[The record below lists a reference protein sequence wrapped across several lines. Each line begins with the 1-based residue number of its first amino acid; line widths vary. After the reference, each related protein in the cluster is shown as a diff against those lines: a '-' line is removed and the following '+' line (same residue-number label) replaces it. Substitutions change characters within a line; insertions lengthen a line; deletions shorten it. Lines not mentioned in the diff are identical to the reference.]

1 MCRVIA
7 VSNQKGGVGKTVS
20 CVNLGIGLAQEGKK
34 VLLIDADPQGSLT
47 ISLGYEEPDEMEYS
61 LATLMMNIVN
71 DEKLN
76 IEKTILHH
84 KEGVDLIPANIELSA
99 IEVSLVNAM
108 SRELILRSM
117 VDRLREFYDYIIID
131 CILLFGC
138 EAQQQLRE
146 FSKIISNQLLNSN
159 GDLEYLIHD
168 ILNEIDDFQV
178 SIEKKV
184 GIFPGSN
191 EKKRERLIKKYNEVL
206 VYMDKMELALKLQEA
221 QLIKDSKLFE
231 ELSRCIDETLSS
243 LQTTISYGN
252 DVVNQKPKG
261 QIPDDIKT
269 WYERI
274 SKRIEDLGISHTVAL
289 QTKTQMNLMLE
300 NNTRLIDKIMG
311 AVSGTIP
318 IWRNQITI
326 LLGIEKMNRNLE
338 IQNRVAEITQKYI
351 TKEKNIGRK
360 KYVES
365 TELCVEKLMNT
376 NETIKKVL
384 DDLDS
389 MEKKDGGIRLEL
401 SDSLR

>member
-1 MCRVIA
+1 
-7 VSNQKGGVGKTVS
+7 
-20 CVNLGIGLAQEGKK
+20 
-34 VLLIDADPQGSLT
+34 
-47 ISLGYEEPDEMEYS
+47 ME
-61 LATLMMNIVN
+61 
-71 DEKLN
+71 
-76 IEKTILHH
+76 
-84 KEGVDLIPANIELSA
+84 KEGNE
-99 IEVSLVNAM
+99 IEVLEKNQ
-108 SRELILRSM
+108 LIVGNDDS
-117 VDRLREFYDYIIID
+117 
-131 CILLFGC
+131 ILLFGC

-146 FSKIISNQLLNSN
+146 FSKTISNQLINSN

-168 ILNEIDDFQV
+168 LLKEIDDFQV
-178 SIEKKV
+178 SIEKKA
-184 GIFPGSN
+184 GIFPKSN
-191 EKKRERLIKKYNEVL
+191 VKKRERLIKKYNDVL

-221 QLIKDSKLFE
+221 QLIKDSRLFE

-243 LQTTISYGN
+243 LQTNISYGN

-269 WYERI
+269 WYERL

-300 NNTRLIDKIMG
+300 NNARLIDRIME

-351 TKEKNIGRK
+351 TNGKNIGRK
-360 KYVES
+360 KRVES

-376 NETIKKVL
+376 NVTLKKAL

-389 MEKKDGGIRLEL
+389 MERKDVGIRLEL

>member
-1 MCRVIA
+1 MICLEKENKEI
-7 VSNQKGGVGKTVS
+7 
-20 CVNLGIGLAQEGKK
+20 LGQ
-34 VLLIDADPQGSLT
+34 D
-47 ISLGYEEPDEMEYS
+47 
-61 LATLMMNIVN
+61 
-71 DEKLN
+71 
-76 IEKTILHH
+76 
-84 KEGVDLIPANIELSA
+84 
-99 IEVSLVNAM
+99 
-108 SRELILRSM
+108 ELIVGNADS
-117 VDRLREFYDYIIID
+117 
-131 CILLFGC
+131 ILLFGC

-159 GDLEYLIHD
+159 GELEYLIHD

-184 GIFPGSN
+184 GIFPSSN

-231 ELSRCIDETLSS
+231 ELGRCIDETLSS
-243 LQTTISYGN
+243 LQTTMSYGN
-252 DVVNQKPKG
+252 DVVNKKPKG
-261 QIPDDIKT
+261 QIPDDIKA
-269 WYERI
+269 WYERL
-274 SKRIEDLGISHTVAL
+274 SKRIEDLGISHTVTL

-300 NNTRLIDKIMG
+300 NNARLIDKIMG

-338 IQNRVAEITQKYI
+338 IQNRVAEITQKYM
-351 TKEKNIGRK
+351 TKEKYVGRK
-360 KYVES
+360 KRGES
-365 TELCVEKLMNT
+365 KELFVEKLINT
-376 NETIKKVL
+376 NETLKKAL

>member
-1 MCRVIA
+1 MICLEKENKEI
-7 VSNQKGGVGKTVS
+7 
-20 CVNLGIGLAQEGKK
+20 LGQ
-34 VLLIDADPQGSLT
+34 D
-47 ISLGYEEPDEMEYS
+47 
-61 LATLMMNIVN
+61 
-71 DEKLN
+71 
-76 IEKTILHH
+76 
-84 KEGVDLIPANIELSA
+84 
-99 IEVSLVNAM
+99 
-108 SRELILRSM
+108 ELIVGNADS
-117 VDRLREFYDYIIID
+117 
-131 CILLFGC
+131 ILLFGC

-159 GDLEYLIHD
+159 GELEYLIHD

-184 GIFPGSN
+184 GIFPSSN

-231 ELSRCIDETLSS
+231 ELGRCIDVTLSS

-252 DVVNQKPKG
+252 DVVNKKPKG
-261 QIPDDIKT
+261 QIPDDIKA
-269 WYERI
+269 WYERL
-274 SKRIEDLGISHTVAL
+274 SKRIEDLGISHTVTL
-289 QTKTQMNLMLE
+289 QTRTQMNLMLE
-300 NNTRLIDKIMG
+300 NNARLIDKIVG

-338 IQNRVAEITQKYI
+338 IQNRVAEITQKYV
-351 TKEKNIGRK
+351 TKEKYVGRK
-360 KYVES
+360 KRGES
-365 TELCVEKLMNT
+365 TELFVEKLINT
-376 NETIKKVL
+376 NEILKKAL
-384 DDLDS
+384 DALDS

>member
-1 MCRVIA
+1 MICLEKENKEI
-7 VSNQKGGVGKTVS
+7 
-20 CVNLGIGLAQEGKK
+20 LGQ
-34 VLLIDADPQGSLT
+34 D
-47 ISLGYEEPDEMEYS
+47 
-61 LATLMMNIVN
+61 
-71 DEKLN
+71 
-76 IEKTILHH
+76 
-84 KEGVDLIPANIELSA
+84 
-99 IEVSLVNAM
+99 
-108 SRELILRSM
+108 ELIVGNADS
-117 VDRLREFYDYIIID
+117 
-131 CILLFGC
+131 ILLFGC

-159 GDLEYLIHD
+159 GELEYLIHD

-184 GIFPGSN
+184 GIFPSSN

-231 ELSRCIDETLSS
+231 ELGRCIDETLSS

-252 DVVNQKPKG
+252 DVVNKKPKG
-261 QIPDDIKT
+261 QIPDDIKA
-269 WYERI
+269 WYERL
-274 SKRIEDLGISHTVAL
+274 SKRIEDLGISHTVTL

-300 NNTRLIDKIMG
+300 NNARLIDKIMG

-338 IQNRVAEITQKYI
+338 IQNRVAEITQKYM
-351 TKEKNIGRK
+351 TKEKYVGRK
-360 KYVES
+360 KRGEFK
-365 TELCVEKLMNT
+365 ELFVEKLINT
-376 NETIKKVL
+376 NETLKKAL

-389 MEKKDGGIRLEL
+389 MEKKDGDRK
-401 SDSLR
+401 SVV

>member
-1 MCRVIA
+1 MICLEKANKEI
-7 VSNQKGGVGKTVS
+7 
-20 CVNLGIGLAQEGKK
+20 LGQ
-34 VLLIDADPQGSLT
+34 D
-47 ISLGYEEPDEMEYS
+47 
-61 LATLMMNIVN
+61 
-71 DEKLN
+71 
-76 IEKTILHH
+76 
-84 KEGVDLIPANIELSA
+84 
-99 IEVSLVNAM
+99 
-108 SRELILRSM
+108 ELIVGNADS
-117 VDRLREFYDYIIID
+117 
-131 CILLFGC
+131 ILLFGC

-159 GDLEYLIHD
+159 GELEYLIHD

-184 GIFPGSN
+184 GIFQGSN

-231 ELSRCIDETLSS
+231 ELGRCIDETLSS

-261 QIPDDIKT
+261 QIPDDIKA
-269 WYERI
+269 WYERL
-274 SKRIEDLGISHTVAL
+274 SKRIEDLGISHTVTL
-289 QTKTQMNLMLE
+289 QTRTQMNLMLE
-300 NNTRLIDKIMG
+300 NNARLIDKIMG

-338 IQNRVAEITQKYI
+338 IQNRVAEITQKYV
-351 TKEKNIGRK
+351 TKEKYVGRK
-360 KYVES
+360 KRGES
-365 TELCVEKLMNT
+365 TELFVEKLINT
-376 NETIKKVL
+376 NETLKKAL

-389 MEKKDGGIRLEL
+389 MEEKDGGIRLEL

>member
-1 MCRVIA
+1 MICLEKENKEI
-7 VSNQKGGVGKTVS
+7 
-20 CVNLGIGLAQEGKK
+20 LGQ
-34 VLLIDADPQGSLT
+34 D
-47 ISLGYEEPDEMEYS
+47 
-61 LATLMMNIVN
+61 
-71 DEKLN
+71 
-76 IEKTILHH
+76 
-84 KEGVDLIPANIELSA
+84 
-99 IEVSLVNAM
+99 
-108 SRELILRSM
+108 ELIVGNADS
-117 VDRLREFYDYIIID
+117 
-131 CILLFGC
+131 ILLFGC
-138 EAQQQLRE
+138 EVQQQLRE

-159 GDLEYLIHD
+159 GELEYLIHD
-168 ILNEIDDFQV
+168 ILKEIDDFQV

-231 ELSRCIDETLSS
+231 ELSRCIDEMLSS
-243 LQTTISYGN
+243 LQITISYGN
-252 DVVNQKPKG
+252 DVVNQQPKG
-261 QIPDDIKT
+261 QIPDDIKA
-269 WYERI
+269 WYERL

-300 NNTRLIDKIMG
+300 NNARLIDKIMG

-338 IQNRVAEITQKYI
+338 IQNRVAEITQKYM
-351 TKEKNIGRK
+351 TKEKYVGRK
-360 KYVES
+360 KRGES
-365 TELCVEKLMNT
+365 KELFVEKLINT
-376 NETIKKVL
+376 NETLKKAL

-401 SDSLR
+401 IDSLR

>member
-1 MCRVIA
+1 MICLEKENKEI
-7 VSNQKGGVGKTVS
+7 
-20 CVNLGIGLAQEGKK
+20 LGQ
-34 VLLIDADPQGSLT
+34 D
-47 ISLGYEEPDEMEYS
+47 
-61 LATLMMNIVN
+61 
-71 DEKLN
+71 
-76 IEKTILHH
+76 
-84 KEGVDLIPANIELSA
+84 
-99 IEVSLVNAM
+99 
-108 SRELILRSM
+108 ELIVGNADS
-117 VDRLREFYDYIIID
+117 
-131 CILLFGC
+131 ILLFGC

-159 GDLEYLIHD
+159 GELEYLIHG
-168 ILNEIDDFQV
+168 ILKEIDDFQV

-231 ELSRCIDETLSS
+231 ELSRCIDEMLSS

-252 DVVNQKPKG
+252 DVVNQQPKG
-261 QIPDDIKT
+261 QIPDDIKA
-269 WYERI
+269 WYERL

-300 NNTRLIDKIMG
+300 NNARLIDKIMG

-338 IQNRVAEITQKYI
+338 IQNRVAEITQKYM
-351 TKEKNIGRK
+351 TKEKYVGRK
-360 KYVES
+360 KRGES
-365 TELCVEKLMNT
+365 KELFVEKLINT
-376 NETIKKVL
+376 NETLKKAL

>member
-1 MCRVIA
+1 MEKENKEI
-7 VSNQKGGVGKTVS
+7 
-20 CVNLGIGLAQEGKK
+20 LGQ
-34 VLLIDADPQGSLT
+34 D
-47 ISLGYEEPDEMEYS
+47 
-61 LATLMMNIVN
+61 
-71 DEKLN
+71 
-76 IEKTILHH
+76 
-84 KEGVDLIPANIELSA
+84 
-99 IEVSLVNAM
+99 
-108 SRELILRSM
+108 ELIVGNADS
-117 VDRLREFYDYIIID
+117 
-131 CILLFGC
+131 ILLFGC

-159 GDLEYLIHD
+159 GELEYLIHD

-184 GIFPGSN
+184 GIFPSSN

-231 ELSRCIDETLSS
+231 ELDRYIGETLSN

-252 DVVNQKPKG
+252 DVVNKKPKG
-261 QIPDDIKT
+261 QIPDDIKA
-269 WYERI
+269 WYERL
-274 SKRIEDLGISHTVAL
+274 SKRIEDLGISHTVTL
-289 QTKTQMNLMLE
+289 QTRTQMNLMLE
-300 NNTRLIDKIMG
+300 NNARLIDKIMG

-338 IQNRVAEITQKYI
+338 IQNRVAEITQKYM
-351 TKEKNIGRK
+351 TKEKYVGRK
-360 KYVES
+360 KRGES
-365 TELCVEKLMNT
+365 KELFVEKLINT
-376 NETIKKVL
+376 NETLKKAL

>member
-1 MCRVIA
+1 MEKENKEI
-7 VSNQKGGVGKTVS
+7 
-20 CVNLGIGLAQEGKK
+20 LGQ
-34 VLLIDADPQGSLT
+34 D
-47 ISLGYEEPDEMEYS
+47 
-61 LATLMMNIVN
+61 
-71 DEKLN
+71 
-76 IEKTILHH
+76 
-84 KEGVDLIPANIELSA
+84 
-99 IEVSLVNAM
+99 
-108 SRELILRSM
+108 ELIVGNADS
-117 VDRLREFYDYIIID
+117 
-131 CILLFGC
+131 ILLFGC

-146 FSKIISNQLLNSN
+146 FSKIISRQLLNSN
-159 GDLEYLIHD
+159 GELEYLIHD

-252 DVVNQKPKG
+252 DVVNQQPQS
-261 QIPDDIKT
+261 QIPDDIKA
-269 WYERI
+269 WYERL

-300 NNTRLIDKIMG
+300 NNARLIDKIMG

-338 IQNRVAEITQKYI
+338 IQNRVAEITQKYM
-351 TKEKNIGRK
+351 TKEKYVGRK
-360 KYVES
+360 KRGES
-365 TELCVEKLMNT
+365 KELFVEKLINT
-376 NETIKKVL
+376 NETLKKAL

>member
-1 MCRVIA
+1 
-7 VSNQKGGVGKTVS
+7 
-20 CVNLGIGLAQEGKK
+20 
-34 VLLIDADPQGSLT
+34 
-47 ISLGYEEPDEMEYS
+47 ME
-61 LATLMMNIVN
+61 
-71 DEKLN
+71 
-76 IEKTILHH
+76 
-84 KEGVDLIPANIELSA
+84 KEGNE
-99 IEVSLVNAM
+99 IEVLEKNQ
-108 SRELILRSM
+108 LIVGNDDS
-117 VDRLREFYDYIIID
+117 
-131 CILLFGC
+131 ILLFGC

-146 FSKIISNQLLNSN
+146 FSKAISNQLLNSN

-168 ILNEIDDFQV
+168 LLKEIDDFQV

-184 GIFPGSN
+184 GIFSGSN
-191 EKKRERLIKKYNEVL
+191 EKKRERLIKKYNDVL

-243 LQTTISYGN
+243 LQTAISYGN

-261 QIPDDIKT
+261 PISDDIKE
-269 WYERI
+269 WYERL
-274 SKRIEDLGISHTVAL
+274 SKRLEDLGISHTVAL
-289 QTKTQMNLMLE
+289 QTKAQMKLMLG
-300 NNTRLIDKIMG
+300 NDAQLIDKIMG

-338 IQNRVAEITQKYI
+338 IQTKVAEITQKYI

-360 KYVES
+360 KRVDY

-376 NETIKKVL
+376 NETLKKTL

-401 SDSLR
+401 SGSLR

>member
-1 MCRVIA
+1 MICLEKENKEI
-7 VSNQKGGVGKTVS
+7 
-20 CVNLGIGLAQEGKK
+20 LGQ
-34 VLLIDADPQGSLT
+34 D
-47 ISLGYEEPDEMEYS
+47 
-61 LATLMMNIVN
+61 
-71 DEKLN
+71 
-76 IEKTILHH
+76 
-84 KEGVDLIPANIELSA
+84 
-99 IEVSLVNAM
+99 
-108 SRELILRSM
+108 ELIVGNADS
-117 VDRLREFYDYIIID
+117 
-131 CILLFGC
+131 ILLFGC

-159 GDLEYLIHD
+159 GELEYLIHD

-261 QIPDDIKT
+261 QIPDDIKA
-269 WYERI
+269 WYERL
-274 SKRIEDLGISHTVAL
+274 SKRIEDLGISHTVTL

-300 NNTRLIDKIMG
+300 NNARLIDKIMG
-311 AVSGTIP
+311 AISGTIP
-318 IWRNQITI
+318 IWRNQTTI

-338 IQNRVAEITQKYI
+338 IQNRVAEITQKYV
-351 TKEKNIGRK
+351 TKEKYVGRK
-360 KYVES
+360 KRGES
-365 TELCVEKLMNT
+365 TELFVEKLINT
-376 NETIKKVL
+376 NETLKKAL

>member
-1 MCRVIA
+1 MICLEKENKEI
-7 VSNQKGGVGKTVS
+7 
-20 CVNLGIGLAQEGKK
+20 LGQ
-34 VLLIDADPQGSLT
+34 D
-47 ISLGYEEPDEMEYS
+47 
-61 LATLMMNIVN
+61 
-71 DEKLN
+71 
-76 IEKTILHH
+76 
-84 KEGVDLIPANIELSA
+84 
-99 IEVSLVNAM
+99 
-108 SRELILRSM
+108 ELIVGNADS
-117 VDRLREFYDYIIID
+117 
-131 CILLFGC
+131 ILLFGC

-159 GDLEYLIHD
+159 GELEYLIHD

-231 ELSRCIDETLSS
+231 ELGRCIDETLSS

-261 QIPDDIKT
+261 QIPDDIKA
-269 WYERI
+269 WYERL
-274 SKRIEDLGISHTVAL
+274 SKRIEDLGISHTVTL
-289 QTKTQMNLMLE
+289 QTRTQMNLMLE
-300 NNTRLIDKIMG
+300 NNARLIDKIMG

-338 IQNRVAEITQKYI
+338 IQNRVAEITQKYV
-351 TKEKNIGRK
+351 TKEKYVGRK
-360 KYVES
+360 KRGES
-365 TELCVEKLMNT
+365 TELFVEKLINT
-376 NETIKKVL
+376 NETLKKAL
-384 DDLDS
+384 DALDS
-389 MEKKDGGIRLEL
+389 MEKKGGGIRLEL

>member
-1 MCRVIA
+1 MIFLEKE
-7 VSNQKGGVGKTVS
+7 NKEI
-20 CVNLGIGLAQEGKK
+20 LGQ
-34 VLLIDADPQGSLT
+34 D
-47 ISLGYEEPDEMEYS
+47 
-61 LATLMMNIVN
+61 
-71 DEKLN
+71 
-76 IEKTILHH
+76 
-84 KEGVDLIPANIELSA
+84 
-99 IEVSLVNAM
+99 
-108 SRELILRSM
+108 ELIMGNADS
-117 VDRLREFYDYIIID
+117 
-131 CILLFGC
+131 ILLFGC

-159 GDLEYLIHD
+159 DDLEYLIHD

-243 LQTTISYGN
+243 LQKTISYGN
-252 DVVNQKPKG
+252 DVVNKKPKG
-261 QIPDDIKT
+261 QISDDIKT
-269 WYERI
+269 WYERL

-300 NNTRLIDKIMG
+300 NNARLIDKIMG

-351 TKEKNIGRK
+351 TKEKNISRK
-360 KYVES
+360 KHVES
-365 TELCVEKLMNT
+365 TELCVEKLMNANKT
-376 NETIKKVL
+376 LKKAL

>member
-1 MCRVIA
+1 
-7 VSNQKGGVGKTVS
+7 
-20 CVNLGIGLAQEGKK
+20 
-34 VLLIDADPQGSLT
+34 
-47 ISLGYEEPDEMEYS
+47 ME
-61 LATLMMNIVN
+61 
-71 DEKLN
+71 
-76 IEKTILHH
+76 
-84 KEGVDLIPANIELSA
+84 KEGNE
-99 IEVSLVNAM
+99 IEVLKKNQLIVGNAD
-108 SRELILRSM
+108 S
-117 VDRLREFYDYIIID
+117 
-131 CILLFGC
+131 ILLFGC

-146 FSKIISNQLLNSN
+146 FPKIISNQLLNSN
-159 GDLEYLIHD
+159 GELEYLIHD

-231 ELSRCIDETLSS
+231 ELGRCIDETLSS

-252 DVVNQKPKG
+252 DVVNKKPKG
-261 QIPDDIKT
+261 QIPDDIKA
-269 WYERI
+269 WYERL
-274 SKRIEDLGISHTVAL
+274 SKRIEDLGISYTVTL
-289 QTKTQMNLMLE
+289 QTRTQMNLMLE
-300 NNTRLIDKIMG
+300 NNARLIDKIMG
-311 AVSGTIP
+311 VVSGTIP

-351 TKEKNIGRK
+351 TKGKNIGRK
-360 KYVES
+360 KRGES
-365 TELCVEKLMNT
+365 IELCVEKLMNT
-376 NETIKKVL
+376 NQTLKKVL

-389 MEKKDGGIRLEL
+389 MERKDGGIRLEV

>member
-1 MCRVIA
+1 MICLEKENKEI
-7 VSNQKGGVGKTVS
+7 
-20 CVNLGIGLAQEGKK
+20 LGQ
-34 VLLIDADPQGSLT
+34 D
-47 ISLGYEEPDEMEYS
+47 
-61 LATLMMNIVN
+61 
-71 DEKLN
+71 
-76 IEKTILHH
+76 
-84 KEGVDLIPANIELSA
+84 
-99 IEVSLVNAM
+99 
-108 SRELILRSM
+108 ELIVGNADS
-117 VDRLREFYDYIIID
+117 
-131 CILLFGC
+131 ILLFGC

-146 FSKIISNQLLNSN
+146 FSKIISHQLLNSN
-159 GDLEYLIHD
+159 GELEYLIHD
-168 ILNEIDDFQV
+168 ILKEIDDFQV

-191 EKKRERLIKKYNEVL
+191 EKKRERLIKKYNEVI

-243 LQTTISYGN
+243 LQTIISYGN
-252 DVVNQKPKG
+252 DVVTQQPKG
-261 QIPDDIKT
+261 QISDDINA
-269 WYERI
+269 WYERL

-300 NNTRLIDKIMG
+300 NNARLIDKIMG

-351 TKEKNIGRK
+351 TKG
-360 KYVES
+360 KYVGRIKRGES
-365 TELCVEKLMNT
+365 KELFVEKLINT
-376 NETIKKVL
+376 NETLKKAL